1 MGHLDLP
8 DSATIVEML
17 PRDGFQRYPDF
28 IPTDEK
34 VELIDALSTTG
45 VDEIEVT
52 SFTHPK
58 AVPSLRDA
66 DEVADRIKR
75 HDDVCYRALVPNAV
89 GMERAIEAEMDKV
102 NALVVISDSYRQK
115 NQGMTLEENLE
126 QIEAIADLA
135 AGTALEV
142 EAGLGTSFFCPYE
155 GEIPSERTLDVV
167 DRVLDAGV
175 DEVTLATTMGM
186 ADPRQVTTML
196 MQLYN
201 QYPDA
206 DVGLHLH
213 DTNGMSLANTLAAMQ
228 CGVNRFD
235 TSVCGLG
242 GGTILPGELGDVG
255 NTPTEDLVNMLHDM
269 GVATDVDFDRL
280 TAVAREVA
288 SRLALGT
295 PSHTLMGGTREQ
307 VLAAANSG
315 SAGREGDGDA

>member
-1 MGHLDLP
+1 MDLP
-8 DSATIVEML
+8 QSATIVEML

-28 IPTDEK
+28 IPTEEK
-34 VELIDALSTTG
+34 VDLINTLSTTG
-45 VDEIEVT
+45 VDELEFT

-66 DEVADRIKR
+66 DEVADRIDR
-75 HDDVCYRALVPNAV
+75 HNDVCYRALVPNAL
-89 GMERAIEAEMDKV
+89 GMKRAIEADVDKV

-126 QIEAIADLA
+126 QIERIVDLA
-135 AGTALEV
+135 NGTAIEV

-155 GEIPSERTLDVV
+155 GEIPQEKTLAVI

-196 MQLYN
+196 MELYDRH
-201 QYPDA
+201 PDA

-228 CGVNRFD
+228 CDVSRFD
-235 TSVCGLG
+235 ASVCGLG
-242 GGTILPGELGDVG
+242 GGTILPGGLGDVG
-255 NTPTEDLVNMLHDM
+255 NTPTEDLINMLHDM
-269 GVATDVDFDRL
+269 DIDTDVDLDQL
-280 TAVAREVA
+280 TAVARDVA
-288 SRLALGT
+288 DRLNLGT

-307 VLAAANSG
+307 VLAAT
-315 SAGREGDGDA
+315 GDGSGNRK